1 MIQKLHTKIE
11 TLKQSRSLEASY
23 MQLEDLLRASKRE
36 AREEGREKGREET
49 LQQMLT
55 LIKRMSADGKTDL
68 LPRLSED
75 EAFFKKM
82 LDEYGL

>member
-36 AREEGREKGREET
+36 AREET